1 MTTDTESE
9 IMVTRE
15 TINTSTVM
23 SDSLIEEP
31 AQEEVFISAIDD
43 TEGSGID
50 VNKQKNYRIWR
61 KNSKVLYDY
70 LNTNSLKWPSL
81 SIDVLPYHS
90 TVKNDRFYLLT
101 SFTSDQLPEDEKV
114 IMTNMSTLN
123 IPQSDLNCFEMENME
138 FQVLKGNENK
148 PKREQQASLKNL
160 NTSFTAQD
168 EPIREYKAHNLKN
181 EIEITYPENE
191 QCNRIS
197 VNLNNPDIFATAS
210 TKFGNIYIYDKT
222 KCITTNSS
230 VKNLMPTNYALNLN
244 GFNDDENVEVSCIQ
258 WNNMKTAEL
267 ASGLTNGLL
276 QVWDL
281 QSIYKSDKSTYN
293 QPTSFT
299 VVDESGINDISYM
312 PDHHSIIAT
321 GCESEYLQLFDTR
334 SQNIVLKTANS
345 EGHNSINS
353 LQFNSHNSN
362 LIVTGGSDS
371 SGQITVHDIRR
382 LAAPVLN
389 FTHSMGNSNAF
400 ISDNNSISKVQW
412 NPFLPGVLLSA
423 GMDDGL
429 IKLWDTTATN
439 GKLEDEK
446 SYHASLIFTHGGH
459 MLGVTDCCW
468 DLFDPWSVS
477 SCSFDNSLHIWKPS
491 KRAID
496 EYFI

>member
-1 MTTDTESE
+1 MSTETESE
-9 IMVTRE
+9 SVVTRE
-15 TINTSTVM
+15 V
-23 SDSLIEEP
+23 SDTNIGVSDNLI
-31 AQEEVFISAIDD
+31 QETEHDDMLISAIDD
-43 TEGSGID
+43 AEDSGID
-50 VNKQKNYRIWR
+50 LNKQKNYRIWR
-61 KNSKVLYDY
+61 KNSKLLYDY

-90 TVKNDRFYLLT
+90 MVKNDRFYLIT
-101 SFTSDQLPEDEKV
+101 SFTSDQMPEDEKV
-114 IMTNMSTLN
+114 ILTNMSTLN

-148 PKREQQASLKNL
+148 PKREQQASLKSSG
-160 NTSFTAQD
+160 TSFTAQD
-168 EPIREYKAHNLKN
+168 ELIREYKAHNLKN

-281 QSIYKSDKSTYN
+281 QSIYKVDKSTYN

-299 VVDESGINDISYM
+299 VVDDCGINDISYM
-312 PDHHSIIAT
+312 QDHPSIIAA
-321 GCESEYLQLFDTR
+321 GCESKYLQLFDTR
-334 SQNIVLKTANS
+334 SQNIVLKTLNS
-345 EGHNSINS
+345 QGHNSINS

-362 LIVTGGSDS
+362 LLVTGGSDS
-371 SGQITVHDIRR
+371 SGQVNVHDIRK
-382 LAAPVLN
+382 LATPVLT
-389 FTHSMGNSNAF
+389 FSHSTGNTNAF

-423 GMDDGL
+423 GMEDGL

-439 GKLEDEK
+439 DKHVDEK
-446 SYHASLIFTHGGH
+446 NYQASLIFTHAGH

-468 DLFDPWSVS
+468 DLFDPWTVA
-477 SCSFDNSLHIWKPS
+477 SCSFDNSLHIWKPA